1 MEPVVSELE
10 EIYEGKLIVRKV
22 DLSEERDMGR
32 KYKIRTVPTLMLFDR
47 NGDLLERQEGYMVL
61 EELQGLLAK
70 YGIRYQVSPV
80 PQQQRSC
87 EPTGDKPSRLT

>member
-70 YGIRYQVSPV
+70 YGIR
-80 PQQQRSC
+80 
-87 EPTGDKPSRLT
+87 

>member
-1 MEPVVSELE
+1 MVSELE

-70 YGIRYQVSPV
+70 YGIR
-80 PQQQRSC
+80 
-87 EPTGDKPSRLT
+87 